1 MTQASAYKEPHH
13 VMLFFEEKEITNEQ
27 HTCIRERISYYENLK
42 NMGKVLLSGN
52 FWNQARNFIIV
63 YVIVY
68 VSSDTELEQI
78 IDNDPAVRNN
88 LFELVRA
95 IPF

>member
-1 MTQASAYKEPHH
+1 M
-13 VMLFFEEKEITNEQ
+13 
-27 HTCIRERISYYENLK
+27 RERISYYENLK

-52 FWNQARNFIIV
+52 FWNQALNFI
-63 YVIVY
+63 IVY

-95 IPF
+95 MPF

>member
-13 VMLFFEEKEITNEQ
+13 VMLFFEEKEITNAQ
-27 HTCIRERISYYENLK
+27 HTCIKERINYYENLK

-52 FWNQARNFIIV
+52 FWNQARNFI
-63 YVIVY
+63 IVY

-95 IPF
+95 MPF

>member
-1 MTQASAYKEPHH
+1 MVEASAYKAPHH
-13 VMLFFEEKEITNEQ
+13 VMLFFQEKEIANTQ
-27 HTCIRERISYYENLK
+27 HAFVNERISYYENLK

-63 YVIVY
+63 YV
-68 VSSDTELEQI
+68 SSDTELEQI

-88 LFELVRA
+88 VFELVRA
-95 IPF
+95 MPF

>member
-1 MTQASAYKEPHH
+1 M
-13 VMLFFEEKEITNEQ
+13 N
-27 HTCIRERISYYENLK
+27 YYENLK

-63 YVIVY
+63 YV
-68 VSSDTELEQI
+68 SSDTELEQI

-88 LFELVRA
+88 VFELVRA
-95 IPF
+95 MPF

>member
-1 MTQASAYKEPHH
+1 MTEASAYKEPHH
-13 VMLFFEEKEITNEQ
+13 VMLFFEEKETSNAQ
-27 HTCIRERISYYENLK
+27 QTCINERISYYENLK
-42 NMGKVLLSGN
+42 KMGKVLLSGN
-52 FWNQARNFIIV
+52 FWNQARNFI
-63 YVIVY
+63 IVY

-95 IPF
+95 MPF

>member
-1 MTQASAYKEPHH
+1 MIQASAYKEPHH
-13 VMLFFEEKEITNEQ
+13 VMLFFEEKEIINPQ
-27 HTCIRERISYYENLK
+27 HTCINERIDYYENLK

-63 YVIVY
+63 YV
-68 VSSDTELEQI
+68 SSDTELEQI
-78 IDNDPAVRNN
+78 IDNDPAIRNN

-95 IPF
+95 MPF

>member
-13 VMLFFEEKEITNEQ
+13 VMLFFEEKEITNTQ
-27 HTCIRERISYYENLK
+27 HTCINERISYYENLK
-42 NMGKVLLSGN
+42 KMGKVLLSGN

-63 YVIVY
+63 YV
-68 VSSDTELEQI
+68 SSDTELEQI
-78 IDNDPAVRNN
+78 IDNDPAIRNN

-95 IPF
+95 MPF